1 MNSRQFLNIN
11 LGLGAVTAVANG
23 GAAMMML
30 SDASQWST
38 PDIGEAILFA
48 FIGLVLVMVGTL
60 AIAGKISLP
69 AALKWQAATLGG
81 LLGLLTVWGMTILF
95 VKSDRQIALSWMVG
109 ILSGLAIYCFH
120 LVKHTFSRD
129 LFEALRGS
137 LLIVCNIAILVDI
150 SVFARVWLL

>member
-69 AALKWQAATLGG
+69 AALKVAGSSIRWIAG
-81 LLGLLTVWGMTILF
+81 LTVWGMTILF